1 MFLILLYFTAS
12 CVFVAFDSVA
22 FHCYTSTYYRFAV
35 ARLSYFAMLHRTVL
49 CTFHCPIAWCSMSL
63 LDVCHLLQ
71 FLMSRFMRLILLLY
85 FTVFLF
91 IFPIPCVLLYCSIS
105 LCGVPLPY
113 FSMYPLIA
121 AFRYALFSL
130 SYFTYFLSPSY
141 FIRFFFN
148 LLHNTDFIFLVFFF
162 IPRVY

>member
-1 MFLILLYFTAS
+1 MIPANLNLCDESTEKTCQIHIDIALHHCVFLILLYFTAS

-91 IFPIPCVLLYCSIS
+91 IFPIPCVLLYHSI
-105 LCGVPLPY
+105 
-113 FSMYPLIA
+113 
-121 AFRYALFSL
+121 
-130 SYFTYFLSPSY
+130 
-141 FIRFFFN
+141 
-148 LLHNTDFIFLVFFF
+148 
-162 IPRVY
+162 